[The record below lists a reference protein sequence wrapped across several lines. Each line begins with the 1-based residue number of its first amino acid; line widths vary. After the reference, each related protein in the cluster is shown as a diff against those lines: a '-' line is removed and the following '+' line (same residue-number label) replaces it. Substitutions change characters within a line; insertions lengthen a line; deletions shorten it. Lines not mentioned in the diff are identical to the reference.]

1 METRRSK
8 RKEAAASESLPPEPR
23 SKRARRAPAESKA
36 KANTNTKAKA
46 EIPSAGTSGSAD
58 PSTVQ
63 GPIPAVPTTTGS
75 IQGPAASEPAEASAS
90 KFDEAEDRKSDA
102 DLEKQM
108 GARKDLA
115 EAQERAAMEQVNE
128 WLHVEVVSTVDAQL
142 LTSKNSLSQERRA
155 AELFGTAQAAG

>member
-63 GPIPAVPTTTGS
+63 GPIPVVPTTTDS
-75 IQGPAASEPAEASAS
+75 VPGPAACEPAEASGS
-90 KFDEAEDRKSDA
+90 KPDEAEDRKSDA

-128 WLHVEVVSTVDAQL
+128 LLHIETVSTVNAQL
-142 LTSKNSLSQERRA
+142 LTTKQCLSQERRA

>member
-46 EIPSAGTSGSAD
+46 EIPNAGTSESAD
-58 PSTVQ
+58 QSTVQ
-63 GPIPAVPTTTGS
+63 GPIPAVPTTTDS
-75 IQGPAASEPAEASAS
+75 VPGPAASEPPEASAS
-90 KFDEAEDRKSDA
+90 KLNEAEDRKSDA

-128 WLHVEVVSTVDAQL
+128 WLHVETVSTVDAQL
-142 LTSKNSLSQERRA
+142 LTSEKSLLQERRA

>member
-36 KANTNTKAKA
+36 KANTDTIAKA

-63 GPIPAVPTTTGS
+63 GPIPPVPTTTDS
-75 IQGPAASEPAEASAS
+75 IQGPAASVPAEASAS
-90 KFDEAEDRKSDA
+90 KLDEAEDRKSDA

-115 EAQERAAMEQVNE
+115 EAQERAAMEQVKK
-128 WLHVEVVSTVDAQL
+128 WLHVETVSTVDAHL
-142 LTSKNSLSQERRA
+142 LTSETSLLQERRA

>member
-63 GPIPAVPTTTGS
+63 GPIPVVPTTTDS
-75 IQGPAASEPAEASAS
+75 VPGPAPSEPAEASAS
-90 KFDEAEDRKSDA
+90 KPDKAEDRKSDA

-128 WLHVEVVSTVDAQL
+128 LLHVETVSTVHARL
-142 LTSKNSLSQERRA
+142 LTSEKCLSQERRA